1 MGSISN
7 QATPDDSG
15 ASSPDDQSAVD
26 TLSEQDEGT
35 ITPPSRQTTPATSPN
50 SSFRLPGSRHAP
62 TPSRLVRLK
71 RTQAELGVQ
80 ICGGN
85 LCGIYVESLDEDSP
99 ARVPEGLL
107 PGDLILEF
115 NGVSMKNRTVEEAY
129 LELLKPGET
138 VTFKVQHLAEELAL
152 IKEALY
158 ERVAEGEQ
166 ELSFKKDDILYV
178 EDTLPNGNFGYWTAW
193 QLDQHARKLEKGQV
207 PSKY

>member
-99 ARVPEGLL
+99 AR
-107 PGDLILEF
+107 F

-129 LELLKPGET
+129 LELLKPSEM